1 LQCSRLFFAL
11 KAKRQSR
18 ARTSDF
24 VALDAL
30 RRFCPLAGVEEGTPA
45 RQSKTKKFLL
55 FSFALLSFIRTFA
68 IGSAAGLC
76 AAGWDVEFARAYL
89 IYIMCDGFR

>member
-1 LQCSRLFFAL
+1 LHCSRLFFAL

-55 FSFALLSFIRTFA
+55 FSFALLSFILCTK
-68 IGSAAGLC
+68 GKAAKPS
-76 AAGWDVEFARAYL
+76 AYL
-89 IYIMCDGFR
+89 

>member
-1 LQCSRLFFAL
+1 LFAARQSKTKSFFFFLLQCSRLFFAL

-30 RRFCPLAGVEEGTPA
+30 RRFCPLAGVEEGTPT
-45 RQSKTKKFLL
+45 RQSKTKSFS
-55 FSFALLSFIRTFA
+55 FSFALLSFICTSDF
-68 IGSAAGLC
+68 
-76 AAGWDVEFARAYL
+76 V
-89 IYIMCDGFR
+89 